1 MLSDQIS
8 QFYGYLNPLSKKD
21 ALSFE
26 LHGYTRSDNTT
37 SFDKKDQQSSV
48 SQSQHINLRVSQGDK
63 AGVSYTK
70 DFSKSSLED
79 CYQKAKNSLQL
90 TDNSTGGILSENQK
104 YQSENLFYNKDLENH
119 SLKDQLEY
127 TKKIHTTCSAFH
139 KKIQPVK
146 TFIGNES
153 LSYFFANSKDSQAVF
168 KISNIFVYSH
178 CLGIDGDSRCEAV
191 LTQHF
196 RSFSSLNPEQI
207 GKNTAKLSLK
217 KLNYKIPQTK
227 TYPVIFKPE
236 KSGALLLSKLT
247 ELMSGKKVFENLSIL
262 KHSLGKKI
270 FSDNLSIYDEPLA
283 KWGSQSQI
291 FDGEGFAS
299 ERTDLVKNGV
309 LKKFLTSSFY
319 SKKLQIPNTKKALWI
334 ENTGHLDVSTT
345 NLVMSKGGSS
355 FEEMLSEFP
364 QVIVIDNL
372 KSFSAYNPISGEF
385 SIESEGFFY
394 EEGNFMHPLAQ
405 FTVSGNIIELFA
417 NILKIEDHLSSS
429 ACVKA
434 PSFLVPELMIAG
446 K

>member
-8 QFYGYLNPLSKKD
+8 QFYGCLNPLSKKD

-26 LHGYTRSDNTT
+26 LHGYTRSYNTT

-48 SQSQHINLRVSQGDK
+48 SQSRHVNLRVSQGGK

-90 TDNSTGGILSENQK
+90 TDSSTGGILSENQK

-119 SLKDQLEY
+119 SLKDQLECA
-127 TKKIHTTCSAFH
+127 KKIHTTCSAFD

-146 TFIGNES
+146 TFIGNEN
-153 LSYFFANSKDSQAVF
+153 LSYFFVNSRDSQAVF

-178 CLGIDGDSRCEAV
+178 CLGIDGDNRCEAR
-191 LTQHF
+191 LTKHF

-227 TYPVIFKPE
+227 KYPVIFKSE
-236 KSGALLLSKLT
+236 TAGASLLSKVT

-262 KHSLGKKI
+262 KNSLGKKI
-270 FSDNLSIYDEPLA
+270 FSDNISIYDEPLA
-283 KWGSQSQI
+283 KWGPQSQI
-291 FDGEGFAS
+291 FDGEGFAG
-299 ERTDLVKNGV
+299 ERTDLIEKGV
-309 LKKFLTSSFY
+309 LKNFLTSSFY
-319 SKKLQIPNTKKALWI
+319 AKKLQIPNTKKALW
-334 ENTGHLDVSTT
+334 EDSGLLDVSAT
-345 NLVMSKGGSS
+345 NLVMSRGGNS

-364 QVIVIDNL
+364 EVIVIDTLVN
-372 KSFSAYNPISGEF
+372 FFAYNPISGDF

-394 EEGNFMHPLAQ
+394 KGGKLIHPLAQ

-417 NILKIEDHLSSS
+417 NILKIEDHLGSS